1 MGGSPRLD
9 EVCAVRSSMRNVV
22 LPAYRLCRAARRA
35 IRARSRG
42 MPISAD
48 MDKLTHREVDVPTDL
63 LAGLLME
70 QARVPSV
77 TRQELPLT
85 AKVYGVMAATTL
97 LTFATLVAGY
107 QYLFPHP
114 LFA

>member
-1 MGGSPRLD
+1 
-9 EVCAVRSSMRNVV
+9 
-22 LPAYRLCRAARRA
+22 
-35 IRARSRG
+35 
-42 MPISAD
+42 

-70 QARVPSV
+70 QARAPSV
-77 TRQELPLT
+77 RTQELPLT

-107 QYLFPHP
+107 QYLFPHQ

>member
-1 MGGSPRLD
+1 
-9 EVCAVRSSMRNVV
+9 MRG
-22 LPAYRLCRAARRA
+22 
-35 IRARSRG
+35 SRG

-48 MDKLTHREVDVPTDL
+48 MDKLTQSEADLPTDL

-77 TRQELPLT
+77 TRRELPLA

-97 LTFATLVAGY
+97 LTFATLVTGY
-107 QYLFPHP
+107 QYLFPHR

>member
-1 MGGSPRLD
+1 MVGAPPLD
-9 EVCAVRSSMRNVV
+9 DVHAVRSSMRNVV

-42 MPISAD
+42 MPIRAA

-77 TRQELPLT
+77 TTQELPLT

-107 QYLFPHP
+107 QYLFPHQ